1 MRFLDYPRS
10 RPIQKNSAF
19 LFSYFLL
26 FFLSFFSCMGKY
38 SPSIGLA
45 EAEESISTLE
55 ERLKVEPDNIKIRS
69 SLALQYSRSK
79 GQEMKVIEL
88 LSPFTDELS
97 LSSLLQL
104 AIAYQN
110 VKKYTDEVRVLK
122 KALESGPKRYDI
134 HYKVG
139 LAYLKS
145 EKFTEAT
152 NSMRDAIKIQR
163 RFRQAYDSLL
173 DIFQRTK
180 NNYESRGILRDMVKI
195 FGKDPLI
202 YSHLCRLDS
211 IDGYL
216 ESAIK
221 ACRRAMSFERD
232 LPDNYVYLA
241 QSLIDSK
248 DETSAGK
255 VLIQAA
261 RRFPKSE
268 LAQWATGE
276 YYLRQKNYAGAQTYF
291 AKAVLADEKSARSLT
306 GLAVCQ
312 FEQENHED
320 ALATLSKACE
330 IDENVVDKIR
340 EAAGKLRLAKKDE
353 LSRRYTKQIQDC
365 KRKIKE

>member
-1 MRFLDYPRS
+1 MHSLDDSRS
-10 RPIQKNSAF
+10 RPVQKISIF
-19 LFSYFLL
+19 LFLYFLL
-26 FFLSFFSCMGKY
+26 FYLSLGKH
-38 SPSIGLA
+38 SPSICLA
-45 EAEESISTLE
+45 ETEESMSMLE
-55 ERLKVEPDNIKIRS
+55 EKLKAEPDNIKIRS
-69 SLALQYSRSK
+69 SLALHYSRSN
-79 GQEMKVIEL
+79 GHDTKVIEL

-104 AIAYQN
+104 AVAYQN
-110 VKKYTDEVRVLK
+110 VEKYTDEIRVLK

-134 HYKVG
+134 HYRVG
-139 LAYLKS
+139 LAYLKT

-180 NNYESRGILRDMVKI
+180 NNYESRNILRDMVKI

-221 ACRRAMSFERD
+221 ACRKAMSIDRD
-232 LPDNYVYLA
+232 FPDNYVYLA

-268 LAQWATGE
+268 FVQWATGE
-276 YYLRQKNYAGAQTYF
+276 YYLRQKNYTGAQTYF
-291 AKAVLADEKSARSLT
+291 SKAVLADEKSSRSLA

-320 ALATLSKACE
+320 ALASFSKACE
-330 IDENVVDKIR
+330 IDENVVEKIR

-353 LSRRYTKQIQDC
+353 ISRRYTKQIQDC
-365 KRKIKE
+365 KRKVKD